1 MSGTP
6 GDTDASTQALF
17 CTDSDTDSGSKSR
30 GSSAL
35 LLDNE
40 CVGCERND
48 GNQVGHY
55 RTASNP
61 HGCFEE
67 PTGSPPRELGCFMPA
82 ADLGH
87 ARNAPPRPSPQRMAR
102 LMHLHAHAR
111 AELVGAMQR
120 ERQAR
125 IVWTAVRAWCDAEQV
140 TQPTSAVVAD
150 TAYDANVQ
158 AAAHTLVTMGVPLR
172 HLALAE
178 RISLQAPQ
186 HALIDTFY

>member
-1 MSGTP
+1 MANPSLDLGFLTMQDLEDGYNSP
-6 GDTDASTQALF
+6 NREAWLRTDLNLWTAAA
-17 CTDSDTDSGSKSR
+17 GSW
-30 GSSAL
+30 L
-35 LLDNE
+35 
-40 CVGCERND
+40 
-48 GNQVGHY
+48 
-55 RTASNP
+55 P